1 MILKKNCRSAIS
13 LSGLQTAVQ
22 QDGRLLENTS
32 RMTTQMTRTT
42 TKRFAARSHGPCGRN
57 SGGGDGPHRTAVR
70 CQQQQGLRRSFPLA
84 VLVAT
89 LYLISPFVP
98 LGVQGE
104 PPSLQTCVTGAS
116 RPDTG
121 KVDAPSTTHNPPRGL
136 QGQALQ
142 PVNDDEYYYS
152 SGWSGI
158 LDISKSIKENLIS
171 YDRKCNLITGRV
183 KKSLFHNLH
192 FWKEIDVYDS
202 VFSMIKNGYSL
213 DFEIHPLQNT
223 SRIINQLC

>member
-1 MILKKNCRSAIS
+1 MDT
-13 LSGLQTAVQ
+13 QT
-22 QDGRLLENTS
+22 
-32 RMTTQMTRTT
+32 TRTA
-42 TKRFAARSHGPCGRN
+42 TKRFVVQSHGP
-57 SGGGDGPHRTAVR
+57 SGGSSGEGDTQHRTAVR

-121 KVDAPSTTHNPPRGL
+121 KPDAPSTTHNPPRGL

-152 SGWSGI
+152 SSWSGI
-158 LDISKSIKENLIS
+158 LNISKSIKENLIS

-202 VFSMIKNGYSL
+202 VFFY
-213 DFEIHPLQNT
+213 D
-223 SRIINQLC
+223 